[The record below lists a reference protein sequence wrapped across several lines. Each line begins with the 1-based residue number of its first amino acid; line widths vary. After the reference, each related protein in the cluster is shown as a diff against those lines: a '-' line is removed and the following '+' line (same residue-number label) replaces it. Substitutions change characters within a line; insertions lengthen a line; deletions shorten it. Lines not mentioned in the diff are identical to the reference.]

1 MLMQTTSHFI
11 GVSLDSKYFVNTFIA
26 LQRYFKE
33 HDLEKAVEFQNVL
46 SLHITLYYLDKELTG
61 SEKEQLQA
69 DIASLRTSKE
79 FVLTGLKA
87 SYFGEPGKERVCYVG
102 CAENEVLRDINKYFA
117 EKYKFDQIPENQLS
131 FVSHISLF
139 RITDSGAFAS
149 HRAAVDEIINAT
161 IESIE
166 TDELVTGLHL
176 FQVSSLFHPEI
187 QIALQ

>member
-1 MLMQTTSHFI
+1 MLMQTTSRFI
-11 GVSLDSKYFVNTFIA
+11 GVSLDSRHFVNTFIA
-26 LQRYFKE
+26 LQHYFKE

-46 SLHITLYYLDKELTG
+46 SLHITLYYLDKELTD
-61 SEKEQLQA
+61 SEKEQLQG
-69 DIASLRTSKE
+69 DITSLRASKK
-79 FVLTGLKA
+79 FALSGLKT
-87 SYFGEPGKERVCYVG
+87 SYFGEPGQERVCYVG
-102 CAENEVLRDINKYFA
+102 CAENEVLKDTNKYFA

-139 RITDSGAFAS
+139 RIVDSEAFAS
-149 HRAAVDEIINAT
+149 HRTAVDEIINAN

-187 QIALQ
+187 QIAIQ